1 MLACPITL
9 CLFKKKK
16 RRKEKGGGG
25 HVTTYKECWLQ
36 QLSLNC
42 KDPYIKEESLH
53 FNNFHFI
60 SRPDCMYMSGWPLLT
75 ISLLLACMAVHDTG
89 FAACFLPG
97 IIESNKACNRLVWKL
112 GEKRKK
118 KTIYTFSRPYKR
130 TELARIIHNL
140 KVINLYKLQIK
151 LIH

>member
-16 RRKEKGGGG
+16 RRKGGGGG

-89 FAACFLPG
+89 FAARFLPG

-118 KTIYTFSRPYKR
+118 EKKTFTHFLDHIKGLNLPGLFTILKSLTYINYK
-130 TELARIIHNL
+130 
-140 KVINLYKLQIK
+140 
-151 LIH
+151 